1 MKKLKLFLMMFV
13 AAAMCTGFVA
23 CSDDDDSPATPSIIG
38 TWVNSANADESSMTV
53 TFNKNLT
60 GTLNL
65 KYTSTDI
72 NEKFEYVYDSD
83 DEVLN
88 IIGSTLEGQYE
99 LTITV
104 STLRLYFYSGG
115 SRKYYEFTRKK

>member
-1 MKKLKLFLMMFV
+1 
-13 AAAMCTGFVA
+13 
-23 CSDDDDSPATPSIIG
+23 
-38 TWVNSANADESSMTV
+38 MTV